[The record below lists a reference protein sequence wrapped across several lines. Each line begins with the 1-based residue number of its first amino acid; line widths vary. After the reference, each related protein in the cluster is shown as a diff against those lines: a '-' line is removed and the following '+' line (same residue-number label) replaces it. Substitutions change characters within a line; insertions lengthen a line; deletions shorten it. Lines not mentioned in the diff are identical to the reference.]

1 MMPIQAYLV
10 ATHLDDLRREA
21 AADRLA
27 REVARGD
34 DGPFA
39 GRSVRPPRRP
49 DVRRALA
56 RAAVRLS
63 LAAAGAPR
71 RLDPCH
77 DEASGSRPATGLSGR
92 TTGVAGR

>member
-27 REVARGD
+27 RDVARGEAD
-34 DGPFA
+34 AFGDG
-39 GRSVRPPRRP
+39 SSRPPRRP

-56 RAAVRLS
+56 RAAVQLS
-63 LAAAGAPR
+63 LAADGVAR
-71 RLDPCH
+71 RLDPCIE
-77 DEASGSRPATGLSGR
+77 DAIGAARRGQPGRATAS
-92 TTGVAGR
+92 AGR